1 VPANLVSAE
10 SVSKTY
16 DIRTILDTVSLG
28 VGDGERIGVVGPNGG
43 GKSTLLRILAKHE
56 EPDSGRVSHSRGLE
70 VTLVDQHD
78 DGGDDRSVR
87 ERVVGDMAEH
97 EWASIPVAR
106 ELVAAL
112 LDGIGWEASTR
123 SLSGGER
130 RRVELAAALLTD
142 PDLLMLDEPTNHLDI
157 DGISWLAG
165 HLRSRRFALVVVTH
179 DRWFLDAV
187 ATTTWDV
194 AEAGVTAYD
203 GGYAAHVLAKA
214 ERERAASVTAAK
226 RSNLLRKELAWLQRG
241 APARTSKPKFRI
253 DVAEDLI
260 ANEPPP
266 RDSLTLARFATQR
279 LGKQVVDLEDVTVRF
294 GAREV
299 LDDVTIR
306 LVAGRR
312 IGIVGRNGSGKS
324 TLLGLMAGEL
334 EPTAGRVIRGK
345 TVHVA
350 HLSQGLGELDKA
362 MSALATIESVR
373 SFADTVDYPDR
384 PVSAAQLLERFGFGG
399 GRMMT
404 RVGDLSG
411 GERRRLALLK
421 LLMAEPNVLLLD
433 EPTNDLDID
442 TLTILEDYLD
452 SWPGTLV
459 VVSHDR
465 YLLERMSDEIW
476 GVRADKSLVLLPR
489 GIEDYLD
496 QQARRS
502 VSGPTGSASAPPS
515 GAGTSGLGAA
525 ELRKARKALTTIERT
540 MAKLRLER
548 TKLEEQQLV
557 SAQDYEKLIELG
569 GRHRDVVARLAQ
581 LEDDW
586 LVLAE
591 RVDG

>member
-1 VPANLVSAE
+1 
-10 SVSKTY
+10 
-16 DIRTILDTVSLG
+16 
-28 VGDGERIGVVGPNGG
+28 
-43 GKSTLLRILAKHE
+43 
-56 EPDSGRVSHSRGLE
+56 
-70 VTLVDQHD
+70 
-78 DGGDDRSVR
+78 
-87 ERVVGDMAEH
+87 
-97 EWASIPVAR
+97 
-106 ELVAAL
+106 
-112 LDGIGWEASTR
+112 
-123 SLSGGER
+123 
-130 RRVELAAALLTD
+130 
-142 PDLLMLDEPTNHLDI
+142 
-157 DGISWLAG
+157 
-165 HLRSRRFALVVVTH
+165 
-179 DRWFLDAV
+179 
-187 ATTTWDV
+187 
-194 AEAGVTAYD
+194 
-203 GGYAAHVLAKA
+203 
-214 ERERAASVTAAK
+214 
-226 RSNLLRKELAWLQRG
+226 
-241 APARTSKPKFRI
+241 
-253 DVAEDLI
+253 VAEDLI

-279 LGKQVVDLEDVTVRF
+279 LGKQVVDLEDVSLRF

-334 EPTAGRVIRGK
+334 EPTAGKVIRGK
-345 TVHVA
+345 TVHIA
-350 HLSQGLGELDKA
+350 HLSQGLGELDKV
-362 MSALATIESVR
+362 MTALATIESVR

-433 EPTNDLDID
+433 EPTNDLDIE

-459 VVSHDR
+459 AVSHDR

-476 GVRADKSLVLLPR
+476 GVRTDKSLVLLPR

-496 QQARRS
+496 QQARRA
-502 VSGPTGSASAPPS
+502 VSGPTGNASSPESADS
-515 GAGTSGLGAA
+515 THTLGAA
-525 ELRKARKALTTIERT
+525 ELRKARKALTALERT
-540 MAKLRLER
+540 MAKLRVER
-548 TKLEEQQLV
+548 TKLEEEQLT

-569 GRHRDVVARLAQ
+569 ARHRTLTTRLAE
-581 LEDDW
+581 LEDEW
-586 LVLAE
+586 LVTAE